1 MSFVS
6 CLRSIARNAVT
17 RIVSSRSTVDAKNCM
32 ERDCPGGINEGTGP
46 LKNTKAPLTH
56 AACVPFT
63 DPTPLHE
70 KLEIKYSI
78 LPVSKFLSRN
88 KVFLLVVG
96 DDAAREKRAASLRG
110 NVRSSYSMEACD

>member
-1 MSFVS
+1 MCFAS
-6 CLRSIARNAVT
+6 CLRSIVRNAVT

-46 LKNTKAPLTH
+46 LKNTKAPLTR
-56 AACVPFT
+56 VPFT
-63 DPTPLHE
+63 DPTLLHE

-88 KVFLLVVG
+88 KVFLLVVRNG
-96 DDAAREKRAASLRG
+96 AAREEKELPRLGETFDRHIQ
-110 NVRSSYSMEACD
+110 

>member
-1 MSFVS
+1 M
-6 CLRSIARNAVT
+6 
-17 RIVSSRSTVDAKNCM
+17 DAKNCM
-32 ERDCPGGINEGTGP
+32 ERDCPRGINEGTGP

-88 KVFLLVVG
+88 KVFLLVVRDG
-96 DDAAREKRAASLRG
+96 AAREKKELPRLGETFDRHIRWRRAIKMRIT
-110 NVRSSYSMEACD
+110 NPR